1 MTVIHFIEEKRD
13 GREHSAE
20 SIETFIRDISEGKIP
35 DYQIAAWLMAVYLR
49 GLSVSEVVALTRAIA
64 ESGEKPDLSSLPR
77 PILDKHSTGG
87 VGDATTPIVLP
98 ILGACGITVVKMA
111 GRGLG
116 FTGGTIDKLEA
127 IPGFRTDLTA
137 ERLVSQAREIRIAL
151 AEQSEKL
158 VPADKKLYALRD
170 ATGTVDSLPLIAS
183 SVMSKKLACGA
194 DGIVLDVKVGSGAF
208 MKTEDRARELA
219 KLMVEIGR
227 GAGKTVRA
235 ILTTM
240 NQPLAKAVGNALEV
254 KDAILELKNG
264 CRGRLGRVALTLAK
278 EAIEIAKSLGGH
290 PKVNDPSEVVSNGAA
305 VEKLREWIKA
315 QGGVSEV
322 VDNPDNVL
330 PRAPIRRECKASSS
344 GFIIE
349 FATAEI
355 GEIARELGAG
365 RFRKEDEIN
374 PAVGLE
380 VRKELGDEVHS
391 GDLLF
396 VIHAS
401 SNESADKAAAKLLS
415 AVKIGDQQAEEK
427 LIVDII

>member
-1 MTVIHFIEEKRD
+1 MTVIRFIEEKRD

-20 SIETFIRDISEGKIP
+20 AIEGFIREISEKKVP
-35 DYQIAAWLMAVYLR
+35 DYQIAAWLMAAYLR
-49 GLSVSEVVALTRAIA
+49 GLSVSEVIALTKAIA
-64 ESGEKPDLSSLPR
+64 DSGEKPDLSSLPR

-87 VGDATTPIVLP
+87 VGDATTLIVLP
-98 ILGACGITVVKMA
+98 ILGACGMTVVKMA

-137 ERLVSQAREIRIAL
+137 EQLVSQAREIGIAL

-208 MKTEDRARELA
+208 MKTEKRARELA
-219 KLMVEIGR
+219 KLMVEIGK
-227 GAGKTVRA
+227 GAGRSVRA
-235 ILTTM
+235 VLTTM
-240 NQPLAKAVGNALEV
+240 NQPLGKAVGNALEV

-264 CRGRLGRVALTLAK
+264 CQNRLGQVAITLAK
-278 EAIEIAKSLGGH
+278 EAIAIAEILGGH
-290 PKVNDPSEVVSNGAA
+290 PKVHDPSEVVNNGAA
-305 VEKLREWIKA
+305 IEKLREWIKA
-315 QGGVSEV
+315 QGGASEV
-322 VDNPDNVL
+322 VDHPDDVL
-330 PRAPIRRECKASSS
+330 PNAPIHREYKASSS
-344 GFIIE
+344 GFIMA
-349 FATAEI
+349 FATDEI

-365 RFRKEDEIN
+365 RFRKEEAIN

-380 VRKELGDEVHS
+380 VCKKLGDEVHP
-391 GDLLF
+391 GELLF

-401 SNESADKAAAKLLS
+401 SEESAERAAAKLED
-415 AVKIGDQQAEEK
+415 AVKIGDKQISEK
-427 LIVDII
+427 LIIDII